1 MAVGEFLRSN
11 WPQVAIGVT
20 AGAIL
25 CAAIALLSTMP
36 PRTIK
41 MATGSEGG
49 AYAEIGKRYQ
59 AALERAGEQLRL
71 VETAGSVD
79 NLALLRRG
87 GVDAAL
93 MQGGIIGKGVGTA
106 LESLGTLFYEPFWIF
121 HRSDLPAVT
130 LDNLRGRKVS
140 VGPLGSGTRALAL
153 ELLKRNGMA
162 DQVSELQ
169 TFTTQAAA
177 DKLISGEIDVAFMLA
192 SWDAPLVQ
200 QLIADERVALV
211 NVVDADAYVAL
222 YPFLSKVTV
231 PAGVGDLAKHLPSAD
246 VSLFAAKASLVVR
259 ADLHPAIQYLL
270 LSSAVQMIHSGAGIF
285 HPAGRF
291 PAAEGVDLPLS
302 DEAVQFYRSGQPFL
316 QNNLPFW
323 IAQLVGRLLVLVIP
337 IFAVLYP
344 MVRLLPAVYGWL
356 MRSKISRLYGELRF
370 LEDEIEAGGDTA
382 DRTHLVDRVDQLE
395 KQAHQLR
402 MPVAYESMMYVLRNH
417 IAVVRDRLKAR

>member
-1 MAVGEFLRSN
+1 MPVREFLQAN
-11 WPQVAIGVT
+11 WPRVTVGVT
-20 AGAIL
+20 AAAIL
-25 CAAIALLSTMP
+25 CAAVLVLSTMP
-36 PRTIK
+36 PRTIR

-93 MQGGIIGKGVGTA
+93 MQGGIIGKGEETG
-106 LESLGTLFYEPFWIF
+106 LESLGTLFYEPLWIF
-121 HRSDLPAVT
+121 QRSDLPAVT

-162 DQVSELQ
+162 EQVSELQ
-169 TFTTQAAA
+169 TFIFQAAA
-177 DKLISGEIDVAFMLA
+177 NKLIAGEIDVAFMLA
-192 SWDAPLVQ
+192 SWDAPLVR
-200 QLIADERVALV
+200 QLMADERVALV
-211 NVVDADAYVAL
+211 NVADADAYVAL

-231 PAGVGDLAKHLPSAD
+231 PAGVGDLAKHLPPAD

-259 ADLHPAIQYLL
+259 VDLHPAIQYLL
-270 LSSAVQMIHSGAGIF
+270 LSSAMQIHSGAGIF
-285 HPAGRF
+285 QPAGRF

-323 IAQLVGRLLVLVIP
+323 IAQLVGRLLVLLIP

-344 MVRLLPAVYGWL
+344 LVRLLPAVYGWL
-356 MRSKISRLYGELRF
+356 MRSKIARLYGELR
-370 LEDEIEAGGDTA
+370 LVEGEIDSATA
-382 DRTHLVDRVDQLE
+382 DHNRLVGRLAQLD
-395 KQAHQLR
+395 KKAQQLR
-402 MPVAYESMMYVLRNH
+402 MPVAYESMMYLLRNH
-417 IAVVRDRLKAR
+417 IAIVRDRLKAR